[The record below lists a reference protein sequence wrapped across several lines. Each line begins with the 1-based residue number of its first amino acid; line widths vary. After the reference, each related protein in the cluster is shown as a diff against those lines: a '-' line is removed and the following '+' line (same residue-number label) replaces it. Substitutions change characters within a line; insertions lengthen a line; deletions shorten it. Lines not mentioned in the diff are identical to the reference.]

1 MTKTIFGLV
10 AALLV
15 AVPAN
20 HANLERPASES
31 DLLRAFAFARC
42 IEKAYQK
49 TPFGEDAQ
57 RVANAY
63 FELGKINK
71 AEAYDRIA
79 KVAESLD
86 ASKPTV
92 RGGHSFAIMACLEFY
107 ESAKLKQL
115 TQKSAGRPAAGK
127 E

>member
-1 MTKTIFGLV
+1 MTKTLLV
-10 AALLV
+10 LAALLA

-20 HANLERPASES
+20 HANLERPASEA
-31 DLLRAFAFARC
+31 DLLRAFGFARC
-42 IEKAYQK
+42 LEKAYEK

-63 FELGKINK
+63 FELGKVSR
-71 AEAYDRIA
+71 AEVYDEIS

-86 ASKPTV
+86 AAKPTIH
-92 RGGHSFAIMACLEFY
+92 GHHNFAIMTCLEFY

-115 TQKSAGRPAAGK
+115 AQKGSAKPAGK
-127 E
+127 K

>member
-1 MTKTIFGLV
+1 MILPLV
-10 AALLV
+10 ALLSV
-15 AVPAN
+15 VPAN

-42 IEKAYQK
+42 LEKAYEK

-63 FELGKINK
+63 FELGKIDK
-71 AEAYDRIA
+71 AEVYDQIS

-86 ASKPTV
+86 AAKPTV
-92 RGGHSFAIMACLEFY
+92 VGGHNFAILACLEFY

-115 TQKSAGRPAAGK
+115 TQRGAARKAAGK
-127 E
+127 K